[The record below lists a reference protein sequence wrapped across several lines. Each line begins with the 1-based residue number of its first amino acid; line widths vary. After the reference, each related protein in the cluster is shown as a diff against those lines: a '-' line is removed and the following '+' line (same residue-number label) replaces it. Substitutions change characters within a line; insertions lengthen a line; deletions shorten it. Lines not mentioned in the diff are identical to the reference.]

1 MAERTVV
8 ISQPMFIPWLGL
20 FEQIRLA
27 DEFVHYDD
35 VQLPQGRSFMT
46 RVQLKTAQGV
56 TWLTAPVDHARSGRS
71 IRETRLGPAK
81 VWRPKH
87 LKTIQQALARA
98 PHADDA
104 MNLAERIYSTPTDNL
119 AEFNIAAVETVA
131 RWLGLKARFSC
142 SSAMDT
148 PGSSSQRLLDLC
160 GRLGATDYITG
171 HGAFHYLDHAL
182 FESRSVHVRYMRYER
197 RPYSQLHG
205 EFTPHVTIL
214 DAIACCG
221 PSVRDLMVSES
232 VDWRMHVP
240 AAT

>member
-20 FEQIRLA
+20 FEQVRLA

-56 TWLTAPVDHARSGRS
+56 TWLTAPVDHARSGRT
-71 IRETRLGPAK
+71 IRETRLGPAES
-81 VWRPKH
+81 WRPKH
-87 LKTIQQALARA
+87 LKTIRQALARA
-98 PHADDA
+98 PHLDA
-104 MNLAERIYSTPTDNL
+104 AMDLAERIYATATDDL
-119 AEFNIAAVETVA
+119 AEFNIAATETVA
-131 RWLGLKARFSC
+131 RWLGLGARFSR
-142 SSAMDT
+142 SSAMGV
-148 PGSSSQRLLDLC
+148 PGASSRRLLDLC
-160 GRLGATDYITG
+160 ERLGATRYVTG

-182 FESRSVHVRYMRYER
+182 FESCGVPVRYMRYER
-197 RPYSQLHG
+197 RPYPQPHG
-205 EFTPHVTIL
+205 EFNPHVTVL
-214 DAIACCG
+214 DAVACCG
-221 PSVRDLMVSES
+221 PAVRDLMVSEA

>member
-20 FEQIRLA
+20 FEQVHLA

-56 TWLTAPVDHARSGRS
+56 KWLTAPVDHARSGRT
-71 IRETRLGPAK
+71 IRETRLGPANT
-81 VWRPKH
+81 WRSKH
-87 LKTIQQALARA
+87 LKTIQQALARTPYA
-98 PHADDA
+98 EDA
-104 MNLAERIYSTPTDNL
+104 LNLIELIYATPTDNL
-119 AEFNIAAVETVA
+119 AEFNIAATETVA
-131 RWLGLKARFSC
+131 RWLGLQARFSR
-142 SSAMDT
+142 SSVMGL

-160 GRLGATDYITG
+160 KHLGATRYVTG

-182 FESRSVHVRYMRYER
+182 FESKGVQVRYMRYER
-197 RPYSQLHG
+197 RPYAQLHG
-205 EFTPHVTIL
+205 DFTPYVTIL

-221 PSVRDLMVSES
+221 PSVRDLLVSQS
-232 VDWRMHVP
+232 VDWRLHAP
-240 AAT
+240 ASN